1 MLEVPVF
8 DVAGKKL
15 GAEKVDPQWFGGI
28 VRRRL
33 IHDATIIYQNNQRAG
48 THNVKERGDVAGSKK
63 KPWKQKHTGRARVG
77 TKRSPIWRHGGI
89 VFGPHPRDYSAA
101 LPKQMKRAALD
112 SALLSKFQ
120 DGEAALVDSLKLA
133 KPQTSAVAGAL
144 EAMGIKESC
153 LISIEQAD
161 AAGRIVYLSARNLPR
176 VHSLPVADLNA
187 LDVLRY
193 KRLLLTKDAFTA
205 LVKNRRDGV
214 DLPVPKSKNPP
225 AVEYTHPNRKSR
237 GKPAELLK
245 AEKEAR
251 LKAVAA
257 KIAKAAAAKAAKP
270 KKVKAP
276 PAEAK
281 GEAKSQGAPAGE
293 QKPKGEG
300 KPPGA
305 PGGEQKPK
313 GEGKPQA
320 PRPPAPP
327 KENA

>member
-15 GAEKVDPQWFGGI
+15 GAEKVDPLWFGGI

-48 THNVKERGDVAGSKK
+48 THKVKERGEVAGSKK

-89 VFGPHPRDYSAA
+89 VFGPHPRDYSAS

-120 DGEAALVDSLKLA
+120 DGEAVLVDSLKLE
-133 KPQTSAVAGAL
+133 KPKTSTVAGAL

-161 AAGRIVYLSARNLPR
+161 AAGRNVYLSARNLQR

-214 DLPVPKSKNPP
+214 DLPVPKSKQP
-225 AVEYTHPNRKSR
+225 AAIEYTHPNRKER
-237 GKPAELLK
+237 GKPAELAK
-245 AEKEAR
+245 AEKDAR
-251 LKAVAA
+251 LKALAA
-257 KIAKAAAAKAAKP
+257 KAAKAAAAKAARP
-270 KKVKAP
+270 KKAKVVAP
-276 PAEAK
+276 APEAK
-281 GEAKSQGAPAGE
+281 GEAKPQAAPAPKGDP
-293 QKPKGEG
+293 KPKGEP
-300 KPPGA
+300 KPPR
-305 PGGEQKPK
+305 EKT
-313 GEGKPQA
+313 
-320 PRPPAPP
+320 
-327 KENA
+327 